1 MCERIGE
8 QINFQSKTGM
18 ISKSS
23 VKYLGS
29 IRWVRESLPRF
40 SNYLFS
46 KVVERTR
53 MNIILMSKQQVN
65 KALVCLSVFST
76 GRP

>member
-8 QINFQSKTGM
+8 QTNFQPKTGM

-29 IRWVRESLPRF
+29 PRRVRGGLPRF

-65 KALVCLSVFST
+65 KALVQEV
-76 GRP
+76 